1 MRVGVQVASNSPMVE
16 PVVFQQRSGDQ
27 GEAIDEFPAIPGW
40 VDMG

>member
-1 MRVGVQVASNSPMVE
+1 MRVGVQIASNSPMVE
-16 PVVFQQRSGDQ
+16 PAVFQQSSGDQ